1 MKSVRV
7 NFIYNVIYQFLLI
20 VLPLVTAPYIS
31 RTLGA
36 EGLGI
41 YSYTYS
47 VAYYFLLFAML
58 GISNYGNRSIAAT
71 RDDKKKMSSVF
82 REIYTIQTMTF
93 IVAIVAYFGYIFV
106 ANVDNKLIALLQI
119 IYVCSGLLDISWFF
133 FGMEEFKL
141 TVTRNI
147 IIKVSTVFL
156 IFLLIKSPSDVWKY
170 TLIMSVGYLISQLY
184 LWFYVKKYLVKT
196 ELAFSKILEH
206 VKPILVMFIPVA
218 AYSFY
223 KVMDKIML
231 GSMCSYEQV
240 GFFQNAEKIINIPM
254 GIITAMGT
262 VMLPKMSNMVS
273 TGEQSKVNGYI
284 ELSIKVVTV
293 IGSAIAFGL
302 IGVSEVF
309 TPVFFGNGFEACS
322 ALIQLL
328 SITVFFM
335 AWANVTRTQY
345 LIPMKKDKIYIVSAT
360 TGAVVNLIFN
370 LILIPRMAAIGA
382 AIGTVLAEFSVM
394 VVQIMMINKEI
405 TVAKY
410 IAKSTPYLIIG
421 VIMLIVVNAIGENG
435 KIGILTLTMQITI
448 GGIIYVTL
456 AFGYL
461 HVTKDEMLGLFK
473 IKSKKQK

>member
-1 MKSVRV
+1 
-7 NFIYNVIYQFLLI
+7 
-20 VLPLVTAPYIS
+20 
-31 RTLGA
+31 
-36 EGLGI
+36 
-41 YSYTYS
+41 
-47 VAYYFLLFAML
+47 
-58 GISNYGNRSIAAT
+58 
-71 RDDKKKMSSVF
+71 
-82 REIYTIQTMTF
+82 
-93 IVAIVAYFGYIFV
+93 
-106 ANVDNKLIALLQI
+106 
-119 IYVCSGLLDISWFF
+119 
-133 FGMEEFKL
+133 MEEFKL